1 MSMIDHNF
9 SSEAAPAQRPGA
21 VRDEMMKLGDD
32 PLFHATLFTV
42 PVKGAA

>member
-9 SSEAAPAQRPGA
+9 SSEAAPAQPPGE
-21 VRDEMMKLGDD
+21 VRDQMMKLGDD
-32 PLFHATLFTV
+32 PLLLGTLFTV